1 MVRHH
6 GWCRAETLWLPPLPQ
21 NSGHRALPPRGLP
34 SAASRNEQLHFQKWS
49 FLGVPVSMSWFR
61 SGMETSDWQ
70 SLGHMPTPQQH
81 GRLAER
87 AHNTFSFYREEA
99 AACSRWGTPLI
110 LEAGSRLSLQHNSLP
125 GSQEE
130 WTVYHSP
137 HIMTL
142 IQNFRWMH
150 SACSSV
156 FSILLPHR
164 LTGSNHSE
172 LSLSPAGC
180 WSHVLLPRLHLRSS
194 YSFIKAHFRKLS
206 QLLASLHSALG

>member
-1 MVRHH
+1 MEFSW
-6 GWCRAETLWLPPLPQ
+6 GPC
-21 NSGHRALPPRGLP
+21 
-34 SAASRNEQLHFQKWS
+34 F
-49 FLGVPVSMSWFR
+49 FMSWFR

-70 SLGHMPTPQQH
+70 SLGHMPTPQHFQ
-81 GRLAER
+81 LLQ
-87 AHNTFSFYREEA
+87 REA
-99 AACSRWGTPLI
+99 PAFSRWGTPLTP
-110 LEAGSRLSLQHNSLP
+110 EAGSRLSLQHNSLP

-142 IQNFRWMH
+142 IKNFRWMH

-156 FSILLPHR
+156 FSILLPHC

-206 QLLASLHSALG
+206 QLLASLHPALG